1 MADDLTPIQ
10 DLIIKACLADSK
22 TDQQKWV
29 AEWEEKVVIHDL
41 DYSSSRLIPYFFH
54 RNQASEITTKHDN
67 RLKIIYKHW
76 WLRTQH
82 ITDQLNKVQAAL
94 REVDVAYVLI
104 KGAAIRNYYKQHELR
119 PMADF
124 DLLVHP
130 EILDKTLETLTGLG
144 FVPNLN
150 TAQCL
155 KEARGMMM
163 DFMHGIECTHHTM
176 DVRVDI
182 HWRIGSFCSLSFT
195 EKLWSNLDDYPPFP
209 GAKQPRLPYEV
220 FMLLMHAAVNK
231 SMDNLN
237 WIIDMVVINANSDPS
252 FWKEVR
258 EIAKEEK
265 KERILDYACAILAG
279 YGVRAPN
286 PGGAIRPPALYPLSD
301 AQSKQMNF
309 LRLYRTKFNNICF
322 QVRHLF
328 PNANRLAFGYQLL
341 RRIKFYF
348 FLQEL
353 RKRGISVM
361 P

>member
-29 AEWEEKVVIHDL
+29 AEWEEKVIIHDL

-54 RNQASEITTKHDN
+54 RNQASDITTKHDN

-94 REVDVAYVLI
+94 REANVAYVLI

-124 DLLVHP
+124 DILVRP
-130 EILDKTLETLTGLG
+130 EMLDETLDTLTALG

-163 DFMHGIECTHHTM
+163 DFMHGIECAHHTM

-182 HWRIGSFCSLSFT
+182 HWRIGSFCSLAFT
-195 EKLWSNLDDYPPFP
+195 EKLWSNLDEYPLFP

-237 WIIDMVVINANSDPS
+237 WIIDMVVINANSDQS
-252 FWKEVR
+252 FWKEAR
-258 EIAKEEK
+258 EIAIEEK
-265 KERILDYACAILAG
+265 KESIFDYACTILTK
-279 YGVRAPN
+279 YGVYAP
-286 PGGAIRPPALYPLSD
+286 PPVGAVRPPILHPMTKE
-301 AQSKQMNF
+301 QSRQMGF
-309 LRLYRTKFNNICF
+309 TRLYRTKVNNLRF
-322 QVRHLF
+322 QVRNLF
-328 PNANRLAFGYQLL
+328 PQAGTTSLVYHYCRRVRFHLML
-341 RRIKFYF
+341 RRIVK
-348 FLQEL
+348 
-353 RKRGISVM
+353 
-361 P
+361 